1 MTRPESCGMS
11 LYHCLPRVPAA
22 PWDHGMQRDTFQV
35 FMLIS
40 TSRKHQWCL
49 KWVIKRIRRAD
60 KRLQLLHASTL
71 RWPNTLPGLLF
82 FFFFFLSTKPHPAF
96 LTTRSCGDRHI
107 RILFSFEGL
116 PWKRWYKGRVAKLF
130 FQSALMRRLLR
141 WIGAQK
147 HCSPCPS
154 VPGHHCCYLNCFL
167 PSNHFFNPV
176 GTWKKSHS
184 TDMCLPVTHAGFL
197 TLGCWRANG
206 ETCSQFCGPQWCSVV
221 FLRWM
226 NPIMLAFSSRLLAV
240 T

>member
-35 FMLIS
+35 FMLIF

-49 KWVIKRIRRAD
+49 KWVIKRVRRAD

-71 RWPNTLPGLLF
+71 WWPNTLPGLLF
-82 FFFFFLSTKPHPAF
+82 FFFFFLSTKPHPAV

-116 PWKRWYKGRVAKLF
+116 PWKRWHKGRVAKLF
-130 FQSALMRRLLR
+130 FQSALIRRLLS

-167 PSNHFFNPV
+167 PPIHFFQSSGNLEEV
-176 GTWKKSHS
+176 TLNWHVLTCHS
-184 TDMCLPVTHAGFL
+184 CWLSDLGVLESKWRDMLTVLWSTVMLCGFL
-197 TLGCWRANG
+197 KLDESNNTG
-206 ETCSQFCGPQWCSVV
+206 F
-221 FLRWM
+221 F
-226 NPIMLAFSSRLLAV
+226 F
-240 T
+240 